1 MYSFVNTNEKI
12 QTNPEV
18 LKALK
23 KFEKLDGDFE
33 VKISRGDESKG
44 ESIFVCKIKNEKL
57 VKVSGGDRP
66 EYATKNCVAD
76 MVDAV
81 RKLNSKNRDK
91 KRSADI
97 GKRTIPSDEGMTE

>member
-12 QTNPEV
+12 QTNVEV
-18 LKALK
+18 EKALK
-23 KFEKLDGDFE
+23 KLEKLDGVFE
-33 VKISRGDESKG
+33 VKIGRGDESKG
-44 ESIFVCKIKNEKL
+44 ESIFVCKIKSGKL

-81 RKLNSKNRDK
+81 RKLSSKSRDK
-91 KRSADI
+91 KRSADS
-97 GKRTIPSDEGMTE
+97 GKRTISEEEGMTE